1 MKTRRSKEDAA
12 LEEAVNDYKKLSYDL
27 AKLIGR
33 LGDIQD
39 RVKYINEKMNWDT
52 LVNFDFSDAMC
63 SLAKVQASL
72 VQCANEDDYLESDVS
87 RLKSELEAYEREA

>member
-1 MKTRRSKEDAA
+1 MKSRRNEEDAA
-12 LEEAVNDYKKLSYDL
+12 FEEAVNDYKKLSYDL
-27 AKLIGR
+27 AKLVSQ

-52 LVNFDFSDAMC
+52 LVNLDFSDAMC

-72 VQCANEDDYLESDVS
+72 VRCANEDDYRESDVS